1 LQESDRAYKEEMEK
15 QAKKVEDKRIADA
28 EKYWNGVYDVIKNRN
43 IAGYQIPENII
54 ISRNGEKISASP
66 EDFFNYI
73 YRVDENGQSAYI
85 KDLSQETP
93 ESRRDDEILRAYLK
107 FVGGNYSNL
116 VDMAINKAT
125 VNKLRFKAKEKST
138 SYRVTKPTNN
148 NQKKDI
154 NFSY

>member
-1 LQESDRAYKEEMEK
+1 ML
-15 QAKKVEDKRIADA
+15 
-28 EKYWNGVYDVIKNRN
+28 
-43 IAGYQIPENII
+43 
-54 ISRNGEKISASP
+54 
-66 EDFFNYI
+66 
-73 YRVDENGQSAYI
+73 
-85 KDLSQETP
+85 QETP

-148 NQKKDI
+148 NQKKV
-154 NFSY
+154 FLLRY